1 MGCKQG
7 DLPRD
12 SQSASLTWVMRA
24 WIKHMAVK
32 PERKKRLDLRD
43 AMQKGSELEIPI

>member
-1 MGCKQG
+1 MGCEQG

-24 WIKHMAVK
+24 WIKLMAIK
-32 PERKKRLDLRD
+32 PERKKRADLRD
-43 AMQKGSELEIPI
+43 VMQKESELEIQI